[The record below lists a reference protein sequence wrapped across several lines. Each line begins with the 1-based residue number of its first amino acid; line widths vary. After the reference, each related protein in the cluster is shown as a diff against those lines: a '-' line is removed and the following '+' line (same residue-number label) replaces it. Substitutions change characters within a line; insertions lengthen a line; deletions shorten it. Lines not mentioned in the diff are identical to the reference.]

1 MTKDLNIG
9 GLLRERRLQQGKTLK
24 QIASRAFTDPG
35 NLSRIERNEQQL
47 SVPRLLALCD
57 ALDWSPEE
65 FVRRL
70 ERRRGRTVGEPP
82 RDYNGSRGGGLDL
95 TTGDRLQVS
104 FTARLAPGKE

>member
-1 MTKDLNIG
+1 MTKDLDIG

-24 QIASRAFTDPG
+24 QVASRAHTDPG

-47 SVPRLLALCD
+47 SVPRMLALCD
-57 ALDWSPEE
+57 ALNWKPEE

-70 ERRRGRTVGEPP
+70 ERRRGHHVGDVAA
-82 RDYNGSRGGGLDL
+82 DYNGASGGGLEL
-95 TTGDRLQVS
+95 TSGDRLQVS

>member
-47 SVPRLLALCD
+47 SVPRMLALCD